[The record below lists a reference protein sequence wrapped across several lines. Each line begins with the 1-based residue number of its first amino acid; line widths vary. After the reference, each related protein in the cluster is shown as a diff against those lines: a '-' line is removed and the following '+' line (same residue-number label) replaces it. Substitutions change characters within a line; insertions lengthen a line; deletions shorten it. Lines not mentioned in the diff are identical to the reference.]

1 MNSQAA
7 TTPAANRETAMIA
20 KRFRGTPVKLIWTRE
35 DDVQGGYYRPMFVHR
50 VEVGIGSD
58 GKPATWRHVIVG
70 QSLLAG
76 TPFASMI
83 KNGVDETA
91 VEHCLRDRFSIQVH
105 FAEYV
110 FCLGRL
116 EYALL
121 DKKFGEL
128 LFSHLN
134 DETM

>member
-1 MNSQAA
+1 
-7 TTPAANRETAMIA
+7 MIA

-91 VEHCLRDRFSIQVH
+91 VEGTADTHYTIPNFHVAAHHPVVNVPVLWWRSVGHTHNAFVIETLID
-105 FAEYV
+105 
-110 FCLGRL
+110 
-116 EYALL
+116 
-121 DKKFGEL
+121 EL
-128 LFSHLN
+128 AMN
-134 DETM
+134 R